1 MSYLQYYLTLFDFET
16 LDGVTAVSLKRAFK
30 RKIVLS
36 HPDKGGSEEDF
47 EGYVA
52 AYMYLS
58 DVVQRLSGGRSELHN
73 VYYSPDDL
81 QLMRN
86 KELVRETNRVLNE
99 IYDDMNQEDSE
110 KQAQIKQFNEEFN
123 KIFEQTHESDNLKG
137 YEGWMKADSI
147 SGDSVALDEE
157 KYSDNTDF
165 QIKFEEAARKGKP
178 TVTSSSL
185 MLHPDEMALHAPMGT
200 LLLQE
205 TGGTFTSAHGL
216 RPEYTDLYAAYTVE
230 NTVVDKLPVICSI
243 YKDKLDITDEKDTVN
258 GVNAVNT
265 VNGVNTVNAVNDAF
279 DKLCKERSI
288 AVFETELDRDLAE
301 IAAYESAA
309 YEKKKAEKEAEHQ
322 RRIADYF
329 NGTLCGKTILD
340 TVKTEEKKS
349 SEDKAVEYMVSKDAS
364 DPFIKEF

>member
-1 MSYLQYYLTLFDFET
+1 MYSMSYLQYYLTLFDFKT

-30 RKIVLS
+30 RKIILS
-36 HPDKGGSEEDF
+36 HPDKGGCEEDF
-47 EGYVA
+47 EAYVA

-58 DVVQRLSGGRSELHN
+58 DVVQRLSGGRADLHS
-73 VYYSPDDL
+73 VLYSPDEL
-81 QLMRN
+81 QAMRN

-99 IYDDMNQEDSE
+99 IYDDMSQEDSE

-123 KIFEQTHESDNLKG
+123 KVFEQTHESDNLKG
-137 YEGWMKADSI
+137 YEGWLKADSV
-147 SGDSVALDEE
+147 GDLKEDGVALQEE
-157 KYSDNTDF
+157 KYSDNSDF
-165 QIKFEEAARKGKP
+165 QLKFEEVARKGKP
-178 TVTSSSL
+178 AVTSSSL

-205 TGGTFTSAHGL
+205 SGGTFTSVHGL

-230 NTVVDKLPVICSI
+230 NTVIDKLPLL
-243 YKDKLDITDEKDTVN
+243 DKEKDTVED
-258 GVNAVNT
+258 T
-265 VNGVNTVNAVNDAF
+265 VKDTVEQF

-288 AVFETELDRDLAE
+288 AVFKTEEDRDLAE
-301 IAAYESAA
+301 IAAFEAAEYTVA
-309 YEKKKAEKEAEHQ
+309 YEKRKAEKEAEHQ

-349 SEDKAVEYMVSKDAS
+349 SENNAIEYMVSKDAS